1 MLQRFGTM
9 AGLRAAVGDPDS
21 DIAPSPRRKLREAA
35 GYLEV
40 APTVVEVARS
50 IDLGKPDLTL
60 PLTPADPDRLVE
72 LSRRWSLDS
81 PVARLVE
88 ALTDLR

>member
-1 MLQRFGTM
+1 
-9 AGLRAAVGDPDS
+9 
-21 DIAPSPRRKLREAA
+21 
-35 GYLEV
+35 V